1 MPKQSARATGTV
13 SAAANVAR
21 RVAELS
27 RKTRETDI
35 FIRLDLDGT
44 GTSEVGTGLPF
55 FDHMLDQLARHGLF
69 DLTLRCT
76 GDLEVDAHHTV
87 EDCGRLLGRAFDL
100 ALGTRE
106 GVRRMGSAMVPM
118 DEALAQVAIDLSG
131 RGFCVADMGTA
142 GADGGAL
149 PPSLLAHFFE
159 GLAAEARLTLHVRV
173 LAGQNDHHQAEA
185 AFKALARALCDA
197 VTLDPRR
204 SGHVPST
211 KGTLTG

>member
-1 MPKQSARATGTV
+1 MPTSTRSGSTPDAP
-13 SAAANVAR
+13 S

-35 FIRLDLDGT
+35 TVKLDLDGS
-44 GTSEVGTGLPF
+44 GTSDIATGFAF

-69 DLTLRCT
+69 DLTLRCA

-87 EDCGRLLGRAFDL
+87 EDCGRLLGRAFDQ
-100 ALGTRE
+100 ALGARE
-106 GVRRMGSAMVPM
+106 GVRRMGSATVPM
-118 DEALAQVAIDLSG
+118 DEALAQVAVDLSG
-131 RGFCVADMGTA
+131 RGFCVADLGTA

-159 GLAAEARLTLHVRV
+159 GFAAEARLTLHVRV

-185 AFKALARALCDA
+185 VFKALARALCDA
-197 VTLDPRR
+197 VALDPRR
-204 SGHVPST
+204 AGKVPST